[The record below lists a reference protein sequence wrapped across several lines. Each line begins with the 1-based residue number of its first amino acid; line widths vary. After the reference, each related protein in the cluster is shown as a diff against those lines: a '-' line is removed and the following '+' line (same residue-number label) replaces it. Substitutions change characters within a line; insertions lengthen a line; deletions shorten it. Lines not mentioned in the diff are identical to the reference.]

1 MNKKLITA
9 SLAAMVCFMSFSSCS
24 KEENSKEN
32 QSNGEKVF
40 NYDVILVN
48 GRIYTRDGDEYILFG
63 YYTRTFYDNWF
74 LTGCE
79 LPAGSC
85 LPDVIIGGINDP
97 DDPTN
102 IITPEADPE
111 YTEGL
116 VEAVNNGSDAVID
129 WYTDFGAEALS
140 LPQTVENDLYNGVV
154 TIKGFE
160 MEDGNVM
167 YGIVNINATDPLD
180 VPDYTWE

>member
-24 KEENSKEN
+24 KEDSQESQVE
-32 QSNGEKVF
+32 GTKVF
-40 NYDVILVN
+40 QDVYRSG
-48 GRIYTRDGDEYILFG
+48 GRMYVGGPGWMEFVG
-63 YYTRTFYDNWF
+63 YYMRTFYDNW
-74 LTGCE
+74 LTGTGCYDMK
-79 LPAGSC
+79 GSC
-85 LPDVIIGGINDP
+85 LPDVIITPIVNHG
-97 DDPTN
+97 DPT
-102 IITPEADPE
+102 IVITPEANPE
-111 YTEGL
+111 YAEGL
-116 VEAVNNGSDAVID
+116 VEAVNNGSNAVID

-140 LPQTVENDLYNGVV
+140 LPQTVENDLYNGIV

-180 VPDYTWE
+180 VPDYIWE